1 MSCPKTEHLLQ
12 RYFADDLAPQTA
24 EEFDRH
30 LQQCAEC
37 QQEMGALVS
46 ARTQLSSWHEES
58 VPHWDRHLEL
68 FRREHR
74 ASPEPRGR
82 EPRGWFSA
90 WQWLPTAASFA
101 MLCLLL
107 VNTTVTRSEEGVA
120 ISFGSSPQAIT
131 EATDVAA
138 LLASFEAE
146 RDAELRSLIARIE
159 DRQDSNNVQ
168 LLQAV
173 MDQAQEANAEN
184 FERLYSYFEQQRLQ
198 DLQGM
203 RAGYQELVDNDYE
216 TIRSL
221 EQLAQYVS
229 FDGNLR

>member
-12 RYFADDLAPQTA
+12 RYFADDLAPQAA

-37 QQEMGALVS
+37 QHEMEVLVS
-46 ARTQLSSWHEES
+46 ARTQLSSWQEES

-74 ASPEPRGR
+74 TAG

-107 VNTTVTRSEEGVA
+107 FNTTLTRSEEGVS
-120 ISFGSSPQAIT
+120 ISFGTSPQGAAQ
-131 EATDVAA
+131 ATDVPA

-146 RDAELRSLIARIE
+146 RDAELRALIARIE

-173 MDQAQEANAEN
+173 MDQAREANAEN

-203 RAGYQELVDNDYE
+203 RAGYQELVDNDFE